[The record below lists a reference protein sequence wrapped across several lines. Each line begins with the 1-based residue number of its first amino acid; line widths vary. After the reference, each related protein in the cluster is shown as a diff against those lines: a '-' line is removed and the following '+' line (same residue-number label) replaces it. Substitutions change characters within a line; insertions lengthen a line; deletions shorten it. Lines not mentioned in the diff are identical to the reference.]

1 MSNLKTVIERLK
13 SEKVKERQEGITLLR
28 SAFAREDAVYSIED
42 GRGWLVLYQ
51 ALFTTVKIE
60 KVDTVKKT
68 AKSGAAGTA
77 AQRRLTEAAAA
88 VRWLVERS
96 VHCLSKKALTPLL
109 DHLTQMLVHR
119 GQLFT
124 PVALDYL
131 KTIKVLLAW
140 TPHMDHLNVDVWL
153 KLVEIS
159 FNIILDDPIEDDLVQ
174 TKGQITNSV
183 LADDSLYQ
191 SDSLPSE
198 DGSLPSTSRST
209 LARKR
214 PLREHSSTPVPGATA
229 DSPSG
234 HRTPHHSVSLEQ
246 IECASLL
253 ALLFHHSTAPFL
265 AEVERPDPS
274 DPDSFPKNRILVP
287 ITPSLFWRMK
297 RFLARYPTDTSLHHD
312 YLLALQPFLCQ
323 VALNCKKEVDDLACS
338 AWDSLVGLWGTKNKR
353 IKESL
358 VGILMTLFPFL
369 TATRDASNYGWAD
382 GVQKLWTLLIGE
394 ADSRWG
400 IEPLSID
407 SLRLQVSADRTDVR
421 EIFVA
426 QTFRAGWNF
435 DASQALAWALLELQ
449 ADCAEKVM
457 HLFSHQETR
466 LNMICTVVRTF
477 RVRAYRLP

>member
-1 MSNLKTVIERLK
+1 MSNLKTVIDRLR
-13 SEKVKERQEGITLLR
+13 SEKVKERQEGISLLR

-51 ALFTTVKIE
+51 ALFTAVKIE
-60 KVDTVKKT
+60 KTDTVKKSG
-68 AKSGAAGTA
+68 KSGTAGTA

-124 PVALDYL
+124 PVALDYI

-140 TPHMDHLNVDVWL
+140 TPHMHHVNVDVWL

-159 FNIILDDPIEDDLVQ
+159 FNIILDDPIEEDLVQ
-174 TKGQITNSV
+174 MKDQIANSN
-183 LADDSLYQ
+183 LADDSMYQ
-191 SDSLPSE
+191 TDSSPSE
-198 DGSLPSTSRST
+198 DGNPSSTSRLTRS
-209 LARKR
+209 RKR
-214 PLREHSSTPVPGATA
+214 PMSDHSSTPVPGATTEN
-229 DSPSG
+229 PSDRCAPR
-234 HRTPHHSVSLEQ
+234 HPVSLEQ

-253 ALLFHHSTAPFL
+253 ALLFQHSTAPFL
-265 AEVERPDPS
+265 AEVDRPDPN
-274 DPDSFPKNRILVP
+274 DPDSFPKNSILVP
-287 ITPSLFWRMK
+287 IAPSLFWRMK
-297 RFLARYPTDTSLHHD
+297 RFLERYPMDTSLHHD
-312 YLLALQPFLCQ
+312 YLLALQPFLCKA
-323 VALNCKKEVDDLACS
+323 ALNCKKEVDDLACF
-338 AWDSLVGLWGTKNKR
+338 AWDALVGLWGTKNKR

-358 VGILMTLFPFL
+358 VGVLKTLYPFL
-369 TATRDASNYGWAD
+369 TTAHEASNYGWAD
-382 GVQKLWTLLIGE
+382 SVQKLWSLLVGE

-400 IEPLSID
+400 IDPLSID
-407 SLRLQVSADRTDVR
+407 SLRLQVSADKADER

-457 HLFSHQETR
+457 LLFPASRNVTKLDIHTA
-466 LNMICTVVRTF
+466 V
-477 RVRAYRLP
+477 